1 MGTEREEQREMMG
14 RKKRRPR
21 ARFLQSQ
28 ANFVGLRLAAANL
41 RLLSVLIFYDYCYY
55 YFYDFYDFYELSIGR
70 ETRWRGQTEG
80 RSGERA
86 DHDNRRRPN
95 SLGKQNRSVC
105 RWCRCC
111 CCCYSRAATGAA
123 ASANDD
129 EMLPPSYDNNGKNN
143 DTKGGT
149 HNTPKTQA
157 ETETETETTLQTGN
171 VWHTRFT
178 LHTGAFCVVWCWFL
192 YDFYQ
197 TKPIKHSIQSIY
209 MWKSKRE
216 LLINPE
222 AMRHATADASCA
234 VGVNVSSARQQNSI

>member
-1 MGTEREEQREMMG
+1 MGAEREEQREMMG

-41 RLLSVLIFYDYCYY
+41 RLLSVLIFYDYCYD

-105 RWCRCC
+105 R
-111 CCCYSRAATGAA
+111 
-123 ASANDD
+123 
-129 EMLPPSYDNNGKNN
+129 
-143 DTKGGT
+143 
-149 HNTPKTQA
+149 
-157 ETETETETTLQTGN
+157 
-171 VWHTRFT
+171 
-178 LHTGAFCVVWCWFL
+178 
-192 YDFYQ
+192 
-197 TKPIKHSIQSIY
+197 
-209 MWKSKRE
+209 
-216 LLINPE
+216 
-222 AMRHATADASCA
+222 
-234 VGVNVSSARQQNSI
+234 